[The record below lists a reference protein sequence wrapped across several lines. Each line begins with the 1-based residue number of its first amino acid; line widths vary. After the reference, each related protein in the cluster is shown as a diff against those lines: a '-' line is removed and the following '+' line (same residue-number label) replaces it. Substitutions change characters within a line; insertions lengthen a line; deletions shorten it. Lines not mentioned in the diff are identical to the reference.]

1 MIDGRIDGLTDGRTD
16 GHTTRQT
23 DRHIDI
29 HGVTYPRLINAP
41 KLRLSVLDEVEVGEG
56 EDN

>member
-1 MIDGRIDGLTDGRTD
+1 MDGWTDGRTD

-23 DRHIDI
+23 DR